1 MLPDNTRL
9 LLVLPE
15 LFRSEGGIQIIG
27 RDLLRAV
34 ARIKPSG
41 EPYAVVL
48 ANDQP
53 SATASAYNGDFTFG
67 WCGGPPA
74 MARKGRVAVGTVRHV
89 LAHRPSLILCGHVNY
104 APLCRWLGALF
115 GIPYLVMTY
124 GIDVWS
130 LASAGKRTALA
141 LARKV
146 TALSRYTA
154 DRLSEQ
160 VEFSPG
166 QLVVQPHPVREHFRP
181 GPKPRRL
188 EERYGLQGK
197 RVLLT
202 VARLAQ
208 SERYKGYDQVMD
220 TLGTVAL
227 RAPDVRYVV
236 VGDGD
241 DLARAKRYARKR
253 GVAGRVVFAGS
264 VPNEELADYYNLC
277 DVFVMPSRNEGQGI
291 VYLEALACGKP
302 VIAGANG
309 GSRDVLLDGTL
320 GLMVDPDRAGE
331 LSEAVLRML
340 EGRVDP
346 SLTDPGRLSG
356 TVRDRFGFDR
366 YCSDLES
373 VLTSCIAESAR

>member
-27 RDLLRAV
+27 RDLLRAI

-41 EPYAVVL
+41 APYAVVV

-53 SATASAYNGDFTFG
+53 SAAASVYNGDFTFG

-74 MARKGRVAVGTVRHV
+74 MARKGRVAVGTARSV
-89 LAHRPSLILCGHVNY
+89 LADRPSLILCGHVNY

-130 LASAGKRTALA
+130 LSSAGKRKALA
-141 LARKV
+141 RARKV

-166 QLVVQPHPVREHFRP
+166 QLVVQPHPVRDHFRP

-188 EERYGLQGK
+188 EERFGLQGK

-220 TLGTVAL
+220 ALGAVA
-227 RAPDVRYVV
+227 RRVPDVRYLV

-241 DLARAKRYARKR
+241 DLARAKRYAWQR
-253 GVAGRVVFAGS
+253 GVADRVVFAGS

-277 DVFVMPSRNEGQGI
+277 DLFVMPSRNEGQGI
-291 VYLEALACGKP
+291 VFLEALACGKP
-302 VIAGANG
+302 VIAGASG
-309 GSRDVLLDGTL
+309 GSREALLGGSL
-320 GLMVDPDRAGE
+320 GLMVDSDRVNE

-340 EGRVDP
+340 GGRVDP
-346 SLTDPGRLSG
+346 ALTDPGRLSKA
-356 TVRDRFGFDR
+356 VRDRFGFDR

-373 VLTSCIAESAR
+373 ILTSCIEESAR

>member
-27 RDLLRAV
+27 CDLLRAV

-41 EPYAVVL
+41 APYAVVV

-53 SATASAYNGDFTFG
+53 SAAASVYNGDFTFG

-74 MARKGRVAVGTVRHV
+74 MARKGRVAIGMARSI
-89 LAHRPSLILCGHVNY
+89 LANRPSLILCGHVNY

-130 LASAGKRTALA
+130 LASAGKRKALA
-141 LARKV
+141 RARKV

-160 VEFSPG
+160 VVFSPG

-181 GPKPRRL
+181 GPKPRHL

-220 TLGTVAL
+220 ALGTVAR
-227 RAPDVRYVV
+227 RAPDVRYLV

-241 DLARAKRYARKR
+241 DLARAKRYARKA
-253 GVAGRVVFAGS
+253 GVADRVVFAGS
-264 VPNEELADYYNLC
+264 VPNEELADYYNLR

-309 GSRDVLLDGTL
+309 GSRDALLDGTL
-320 GLMVDPDRAGE
+320 GLMVDPDRIDE

-356 TVRDRFGFDR
+356 AVRDRFGFDR

-373 VLTSCIAESAR
+373 ILTSCIEESAR